1 MNNPLFLVFYL
12 FVLIF
17 SIMMHEIAHGAV
29 ALRLGDQTAK
39 LAGRLTL
46 NPAKHLDF
54 FGSFLLP
61 ISLYFLSGGTVVF
74 GWAKPVPYN
83 PLNLRNP
90 KLGAGIIAVAGP
102 LSNLLIASVFG
113 ILIRTLGDG
122 ALLGAP
128 IISLFGVIVYMNVLL
143 AIFNLVP
150 LPPLD
155 GSGILFSLLPSSAR
169 SLHQFLMRYGFFV
182 LIFFIVF
189 GFPYLT
195 PLVEKVYQFM
205 VGGVGVF

>member
-1 MNNPLFLVFYL
+1 MDQTLFLVFQL

-17 SIMMHEIAHGAV
+17 SVMMHEIAHGAV